1 MQARPRA
8 ARTLAVS
15 AVAQARTAGDLE
27 AQSVG
32 ARALGLV
39 AKEESDL
46 PEARRHLTA
55 AISLAESAGTRTR
68 AAEARMSLALVLA
81 NQGRV
86 AAALEELR
94 LAEEAFTGKDKARLR
109 VQRALI
115 LQHQDRIEEALS
127 DYRQALP
134 ALRNSGDQLWETR
147 ALCNRGV
154 LHTNRGDITAG
165 ERDLLAA
172 LDLCNRMDFGLG
184 AGLVQ
189 HNLGYLFGR
198 KGDVVMA
205 LEWYH
210 RATESYRQ
218 AGVDRAEL
226 LFDVGELLLSAR
238 LVAEAREA
246 AEQAVEELRSRRMAL
261 RLAEA
266 RLMLSQVALLDG
278 DLSTARE
285 EAVKARRAFTRQNRP
300 GWAALAQYAWLRT
313 AWAAG
318 DRSPATLSAALRA
331 ANALRDAGWAVSSLD
346 ARILAARIAL
356 ELGRVDV
363 ASRELATAGRARNRG
378 PAELRCRAWH
388 ARALLALERHDRRRA
403 ESALVAGM
411 EVIEEHRA
419 ALGATELRAHY
430 SAHGTEL
437 ALSGLRLALEDRDAE
452 RVFDWAERWRGG
464 AIRARPV
471 RPPEDAALASDLAE
485 LRRVVHQRELAALQ
499 GRETAPLLRQQ
510 AALEQAIRHRARR
523 TAGGTPATCDVGP
536 SAQTVAGALGN
547 RALVEITELD
557 GRLYAV
563 VITSD
568 AIRLRQLG
576 AASEADQELL
586 GLQFALRRL
595 ARRDTGASS
604 TAAAVTAVAHAA
616 KRLDGLI
623 IEPLAV
629 DIGDRQLVIAPT
641 GTLHA
646 MPWSLLPSC
655 RGRAVVVTPCA
666 ALWHSAIRAE
676 MTEAGGGRVVLV
688 AGPDLPHAA
697 EEVRRLSRRYPGA
710 DRLVGRK
717 ARTESVLAALDGAA
731 LAHIAAHGSFRADNP
746 LFSAI
751 RLADGPVTVYDLE
764 TLTRPPE
771 LLLLSACES
780 GLSAV
785 RPGDELMG
793 LAASVL
799 SLGTRTLI
807 ASVVAVPDDHT
818 AHLMLAVHHLLQSGA
833 PPAEALCRA
842 QAAVDA
848 TDPRA
853 MTAAAG
859 FVCFGA
865 G

>member
-1 MQARPRA
+1 MAK
-8 ARTLAVS
+8 
-15 AVAQARTAGDLE
+15 
-27 AQSVG
+27 
-32 ARALGLV
+32 RALGLV
-39 AKEESDL
+39 AKEQPDL
-46 PEARRHLTA
+46 NTARRHLA
-55 AISLAESAGTRTR
+55 DAVRLAGLAGAPAR

-81 NQGRV
+81 NQGKV
-86 AAALEELR
+86 PAALEELR
-94 LAEEAFTGKDKARLR
+94 QAEKIFSGEDNARLR

-115 LQHQDRIEEALS
+115 LQHQDRIEEALA
-127 DYRQALP
+127 DYRKALP
-134 ALRNSGDQLWETR
+134 VLRKCDDQLWETR

-154 LHTNRGDITAG
+154 LHTNRGDIAAG

-172 LDLCNRMDFGLG
+172 LELCNRMDFDLG
-184 AGLVQ
+184 AGFVQ
-189 HNLGYLFGR
+189 QNLGYLCGR
-198 KGDVVMA
+198 KGDVVAA
-205 LEWYH
+205 LKWYE
-210 RATESYRQ
+210 RAAEAYRH
-218 AGVDRAEL
+218 AGIDRGEL

-246 AEQAVEELRSRRMAL
+246 AEQAVEELARGRMAL

-266 RLMLSQVALLDG
+266 RLMLSQAALLDG
-278 DLSTARE
+278 DLHTAQ
-285 EAVKARRAFTRQNRP
+285 EAAEKARRAFTRQNRP

-318 DRSPATLSAALRA
+318 DRSPATLSAALRT
-331 ANALRDAGWAVSSLD
+331 ANALRDAGWAVSALD

-356 ELGRVDV
+356 ELGRVEV

-388 ARALLALERHDRRRA
+388 AKALLSLARGDRRRA
-403 ESALVAGM
+403 ESSLVAGM
-411 EVIEEHRA
+411 EVLEEHRA

-437 ALSGLRLALEDRDAE
+437 ALSGLRLALEDKDPE
-452 RVFDWAERWRGG
+452 RVFEWAERWRAG

-485 LRRVVHQRELAALQ
+485 LRRVVHQRERAALQ
-499 GRETAPLLRQQ
+499 GRETASLLRQQ
-510 AALEQAIRHRARR
+510 AALEQTVRHRARR
-523 TAGGTPATCDVGP
+523 VAGGTPAGCDIGP
-536 SAQTVAGALGN
+536 SAGTVAGVLGDK
-547 RALVEITELD
+547 ALVEITELD

-563 VITSD
+563 VITSEF
-568 AIRLRQLG
+568 IRLRELG
-576 AASEADQELL
+576 AAAEADHELQ

-595 ARRDTGASS
+595 ARSHAGESA
-604 TAAAVTAVAHAA
+604 TAAAVTAAAHAA
-616 KRLDGLI
+616 KRLDSLI
-623 IEPLAV
+623 LEPLAV
-629 DIGDRQLVIAPT
+629 DIADRPLVIAPT

-646 MPWSLLPSC
+646 MPWSLLPS
-655 RGRAVVVTPCA
+655 RHGRPVVVTPCA
-666 ALWHSAIRAE
+666 ALWHTATTAE
-676 MTEAGGGRVVLV
+676 RTDAGAGRVILV

-697 EEVRRLSRRYPGA
+697 GEVRRLSRRYAGA
-710 DRLVGRK
+710 ERLVGRN
-717 ARTESVLAALDGAA
+717 ARTGPVLAALDGAA
-731 LAHIAAHGSFRADNP
+731 LAHVAAHGSFRSDNP

-764 TLTRPPE
+764 TLQRPPE
-771 LLLLSACES
+771 VLLLSACES

-785 RPGDELMG
+785 QPGDELMG

-799 SLGTRTLI
+799 SLGTRTLV

-818 AHLMLAVHHLLQSGA
+818 AELMVAVHHHLQSGA
-833 PPAEALCRA
+833 RPAEALCRA
-842 QAAVDA
+842 QASVDA